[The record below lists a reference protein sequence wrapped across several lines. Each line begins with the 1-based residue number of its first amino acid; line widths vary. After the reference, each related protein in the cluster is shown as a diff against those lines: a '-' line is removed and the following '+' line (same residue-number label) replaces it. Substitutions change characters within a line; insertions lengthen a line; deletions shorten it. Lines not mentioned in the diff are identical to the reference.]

1 MPLLETV
8 SSLHDLR
15 LSHRRME
22 SFGLTSRKSEIG
34 RFLYIQPQRESHL
47 QQLSPL
53 LNGLKKDCVSKT
65 CLKSRWYGV
74 FFCNLGSHRDSS
86 FSLGRVR

>member
-22 SFGLTSRKSEIG
+22 SFGLTSRKSEIE
-34 RFLYIQPQRESHL
+34 RFLYIHAAARESPS
-47 QQLSPL
+47 QLSPL